1 MVRSGSSLGTVIRWD
16 EHRHGGLVEGADLP
30 GVCWVDASVVEG
42 GAGRA
47 SLRAGQVV
55 EIDWTEPGVADAPPR
70 VIRVVPRVD
79 LQTGLG
85 G

>member
-1 MVRSGSSLGTVIRWD
+1 MTRSGRTVGTVIRWD
-16 EHRHGGLVEGADLP
+16 DEGHHGLVEAPDLP
-30 GVCWVDASVVEG
+30 GECWVDAAALDPGTPG
-42 GAGRA
+42 G

-55 EIDWTEPGVADAPPR
+55 EIDWTEPGRGGAPVRATR
-70 VIRVVPRVD
+70 VLRRDD